1 MAKTI
6 KEAADNLLKKG
17 NITQEE
23 YDLFGIEKDAAMPFT
38 NPKVIKAFA
47 KQVFKDPKS
56 FGNKLDEYL
65 EHPLF
70 HEEYAQLLEKKP
82 NVMQTIGKGIKDN
95 WWPAAA
101 GVGVVAVGKEAI
113 VDPIA
118 QGIKINK
125 SYNQLAKYTPQLAEM
140 DQDKIRDYFNIVRT
154 YSPNAATNP
163 LVAGALVNKI
173 NEFGGIDHK
182 LVIDM
187 INLQS
192 GKSNL
197 ESLKTLVGGGLK
209 TISSPG
215 KED

>member
-1 MAKTI
+1 
-6 KEAADNLLKKG
+6 
-17 NITQEE
+17 
-23 YDLFGIEKDAAMPFT
+23 
-38 NPKVIKAFA
+38 
-47 KQVFKDPKS
+47 
-56 FGNKLDEYL
+56 
-65 EHPLF
+65 
-70 HEEYAQLLEKKP
+70 
-82 NVMQTIGKGIKDN
+82 
-95 WWPAAA
+95 
-101 GVGVVAVGKEAI
+101 
-113 VDPIA
+113 
-118 QGIKINK
+118 
-125 SYNQLAKYTPQLAEM
+125 M